1 MNLLERLERLMAL
14 IKSTILAQISGSI
27 NGVTFSHNKGGAY
40 ARNRSLPA
48 NPGTDRQDQVRTA
61 MASLSIAWRDTLS
74 ELQRD
79 LWNSYGQSVTVLN
92 RIGDSISLSGIA
104 AFQRVNLFRMSTL
117 DIAPIL
123 TPPPAGTLPD
133 PPPTF
138 DSTAISFPAPDAPIL
153 DVNLVGAPSSG
164 YALAYYY
171 SGVLSPGINYYRGP
185 YLAHGTEAI
194 AANLVSI
201 SMDALGTDTSLAGS
215 KIAAKLTCYQA
226 STSLPI
232 WTINTDPTLI
242 PDQI

>member
-1 MNLLERLERLMAL
+1 MAL

-27 NGVTFSHNKGGAY
+27 NGVTFSRNKGGAY
-40 ARNRSLPA
+40 ARNRSLPS

-61 MASLSIAWRDTLS
+61 MASLSMAWRDTLS
-74 ELQRD
+74 QLQRN
-79 LWNSYGQSVTVLN
+79 LWTAYGQSVTVLN

-117 DIAPIL
+117 DLSPVL
-123 TPPPAGTLPD
+123 EPPPAGTLPD

-138 DSTAISFPAPDAPIL
+138 DSTAITFVVPDAPIL
-153 DVNLVGAPSSG
+153 DVNLVGAPASG
-164 YALAYYY
+164 YSLAYYY
-171 SGVLSPGINYYRGP
+171 SGPLSPGLNYYRGP

-194 AANLVSI
+194 TTNLVSI
-201 SMDALGTDTSLAGS
+201 DLDALGTESSLSGS
-215 KIAAKLTCYQA
+215 KIAAKLTCYQT

-242 PDQI
+242 PEQV